1 MILNRENGGYFQ
13 GRVIRLF
20 GSFLTNGVSNPTVY
34 RDGNSNYIK
43 SVAYV
48 SPGLFTVTLEGGT
61 SDVFFPLP
69 ERFIMT
75 SVGIEQAAAAAAGVT
90 VNCRVV
96 KGSYSQANR
105 TFQVLCRV
113 DSTGLAGNPETGDII
128 SFELVGAIDS
138 AGTDP
143 A

>member
-1 MILNRENGGYFQ
+1 MILNRENGGYFM

-20 GSFLTNGVSNPTVY
+20 GSFLTNGVSNPTVI

-48 SPGLFTVTLEGGT
+48 SAGLFTVTLEG
-61 SDVFFPLP
+61 DVSFPLP
-69 ERFIMT
+69 ERFIST
-75 SVGIEQAAAAAAGVT
+75 RADIEQAAAAAAGVT
-90 VNCRVV
+90 VNCRIV
-96 KGSYSQANR
+96 KGSYSQSAR

-113 DSTGLAGNPETGDII
+113 DSTGVAGNPETGDII
-128 SFELVGAIDS
+128 SFELVGATDS